1 MLRPSS
7 SLRLINVIGL
17 LWLGCFL
24 AKVPNPFA
32 SMFHIS
38 YALAMEPED
47 AGVQRYGKGPK
58 DLLFLAFYIIVFSL
72 VRQTMVIYVVRPLA
86 IKCGIRGQRKIERFT
101 EQGYA
106 LFYWSSSSIIGL
118 YVMSQ
123 QPTWWYRTE
132 AFWLEYPHWRMRGVL
147 KTFYLLQLSYW
158 LQQLLVLALRI
169 EKPRSDYVE
178 LCLHH
183 IVTLWL
189 VGWSYTINLTYI
201 GVAIFFSMDIA
212 DVFLAFSKLLNYS
225 GLQRTSEC
233 TFACLL
239 CVWAYFRHYQN
250 LRILHSVWYEY
261 GDLVPAEARVFD
273 LLQGRALAPWM
284 RYQVFLP
291 ILALQCLNLF
301 WYGLMWRIVWRMI
314 SGKNATDVRE
324 ADEDEEEHVQVAQ
337 EDTAVQTRQKAE

>member
-1 MLRPSS
+1 MLRKAS

-118 YVMSQ
+118 VSFQLRDSTTTREPILSRFLCAAQYVMSQ

-178 LCLHH
+178 LCLH
-183 IVTLWL
+183 VS
-189 VGWSYTINLTYI
+189 GRY
-201 GVAIFFSMDIA
+201 SM
-212 DVFLAFSKLLNYS
+212 
-225 GLQRTSEC
+225 Q
-233 TFACLL
+233 
-239 CVWAYFRHYQN
+239 
-250 LRILHSVWYEY
+250 
-261 GDLVPAEARVFD
+261 
-273 LLQGRALAPWM
+273 
-284 RYQVFLP
+284 
-291 ILALQCLNLF
+291 
-301 WYGLMWRIVWRMI
+301 
-314 SGKNATDVRE
+314 
-324 ADEDEEEHVQVAQ
+324 
-337 EDTAVQTRQKAE
+337 